1 MYKSG
6 RQLGIWTGPSH
17 VILSFALSLPQ
28 NYHLI
33 FSPVLSY
40 PFLPYL
46 SYPTGYLPL
55 CSVVRTPS
63 WRSMDSVCDWSKC
76 FQMKQTG
83 SVALVN
89 DPFYKLQIH
98 SNSDWIYIHSILYSN
113 EVRRKKK
120 IQEDLT
126 NFKKVSVVFN
136 VSTI

>member
-1 MYKSG
+1 M
-6 RQLGIWTGPSH
+6 
-17 VILSFALSLPQ
+17 
-28 NYHLI
+28 
-33 FSPVLSY
+33 
-40 PFLPYL
+40 
-46 SYPTGYLPL
+46 
-55 CSVVRTPS
+55 
-63 WRSMDSVCDWSKC
+63 
-76 FQMKQTG
+76 
-83 SVALVN
+83 ALVN